1 MRHRLFAVSVLLTAL
16 WAAVLGAQATRRAPE
31 ANLQHPCASTI
42 PVDLRAGRIG
52 GVHVDTTVDAVVA
65 ALGADHVVR
74 RDRRAEGH
82 QEKAYEV
89 TICGHRIGRLWSGVV
104 IRDTAFRTLEGVG
117 PGSRVAAFDSAYG
130 KPEISMEEG
139 TSLRYSVRSAN
150 LNLLVEVPGPCY
162 GFDGGRAVRVDPAC
176 RATQIWFPLHH
187 MLQE

>member
-1 MRHRLFAVSVLLTAL
+1 MSHRLFGVPVLLTL
-16 WAAVLGAQATRRAPE
+16 CTAVLGAQAAPRTAD
-31 ANLQHPCASTI
+31 ANLQHPCSSAI
-42 PVDLRAGRIG
+42 PVDLRAGLIG

-65 ALGADHVVR
+65 ALGVGHVVR

-82 QEKAYEV
+82 QEAAYEL

-104 IRDTAFRTLEGVG
+104 MKDTIFRTLEGVG
-117 PGSRVAAFDSAYG
+117 PGSRVAALDSAYG
-130 KPEISMEEG
+130 TPEISMEEG
-139 TSLRYSVRSAN
+139 TFLRYSVRSAN

-187 MLQE
+187 TLQE

>member
-89 TICGHRIGRLWSGVV
+89 AICGHRFSRLWSGVL
-104 IRDTAFRTLEGVG
+104 IKDTVFRTLEGVG

-162 GFDGGRAVRVDPAC
+162 GFDSGRAVRVNPAC
-176 RATQIWFPLHH
+176 RATQMWFPLHH
-187 MLQE
+187 MPQE